1 MTLKD
6 AIEASRL
13 GYRKISALTGIS
25 RTSLSRLVNYG
36 DYPHRTDR
44 GEVRDAILSALG
56 EAGVDT
62 HSIEFPPSGRR
73 PDVGKPELRQ
83 GVLGNPIQIEELELM
98 QLNRDVQGYFGLRQ
112 NPFLND
118 VESDEDV
125 YVHKSY
131 TDATIA
137 IKETIEERGF
147 LAMTAPSGAGKT
159 TIWDGV
165 ESEYGGRDD
174 VVLCKTQ
181 IKNKERLTPEHLSKA
196 LIYGLSGDDARIA
209 QDAEDRGRQLSRVL
223 RALRS
228 GNVDKRA
235 ILYID
240 DAHFCNQAVLRQLK
254 TFFEEKIGRYRLL
267 AIILVGL
274 PQLKEKLSLFPEI
287 GNRIRVMDLKP
298 TPVQPYLDFKL
309 KRIGSGI
316 DKLFAADGLDAFLD
330 RFRMTRRAQA
340 MGWPLIVNTAAIRAM
355 VLRYESSGGPGER
368 ITREII
374 DRLPGGAAQ
383 PQTGGRP

>member
-13 GYRKISALTGIS
+13 GYRKLSVQTGIS
-25 RTSLSRLVNYG
+25 RTVLSRLVTHG
-36 DYPHRTDR
+36 DYPHRSDR
-44 GEVRDAILSALG
+44 GAVRNAILSALA

-62 HSIEFPPSGRR
+62 HSIEFPKTGKR
-73 PDVGKPELRQ
+73 PDAGAHWLRPEE
-83 GVLGNPIQIEELELM
+83 LGNQIQIEELELM
-98 QLNRDVQGYFGLRQ
+98 QLNRDVLGYFGLRQ

-118 VESDEDV
+118 IESDGDV

-131 TDATIA
+131 TDAA
-137 IKETIEERGF
+137 SAVKETIEERGF
-147 LAMTAPSGAGKT
+147 LALTAPSGAGKT
-159 TIWDGV
+159 TIWDGI
-165 ESEYGGRDD
+165 ESEYAMRDD
-174 VVLCKTQ
+174 VVVCKTQ
-181 IKNKERLTPEHLSKA
+181 IKNKEKLTPEHLSKA
-196 LIYGLSGDDARIA
+196 LIYGLSGDDSRISH
-209 QDAEDRGRQLSRVL
+209 DAEDRGRQLSRAL

-228 GNVDKRA
+228 GSIDKRA

-274 PQLKEKLSLFPEI
+274 PCLKEKLSLFPEI
-287 GNRIRVMDLKP
+287 GNRIRVVDLKP

-309 KRIGSGI
+309 KRIGGGI
-316 DKLFAADGLDAFLD
+316 DKLFAADGLEAFLD
-330 RFRMTRRAQA
+330 RFRVTRRAQA
-340 MGWPLIVNTAAIRAM
+340 MGWPLIVNTAVIRAM

-374 DRLPGGAAQ
+374 DRLPGGAVQ
-383 PQTGGRP
+383 PQTGGRS